1 MNTNLLQT
9 YTAEVG
15 VSCTDSLTGALS
27 YGAFLL
33 VLEDA
38 LDKLSK
44 NKETAV
50 IALVDIDL
58 FSRFNH
64 NKNSIQGDLVLHSL
78 VDLMCEHLP
87 EVAVVSRYSGDTFI
101 IFIEHITLLEA
112 QSIFEKVRISF
123 QDAYNKEL
131 TMSIGLTFFPDFGK
145 NIQML
150 IQTGLDALTQA
161 KRQGKNKLSI
171 FREASDSTDAEKNP
185 CILVVDDD
193 RLNLKL
199 MESQLL
205 PLGYTVATATSG
217 EDALA
222 LIQKIHVDLVMLDI
236 MMPGMSGYEVCRR
249 IKSRE
254 TTRLLPVILVTA
266 LDDHEARVIG
276 IEAGADDFITKPPN
290 KEELFART
298 KSLVNVSMLNKQL
311 TNFQNVLY
319 SLTNTVEAKDHYT
332 LGHTQRVA
340 TMASEIGR
348 IMGLDNQTQSA
359 LRVGGLLHDI
369 GKIGVSEEI
378 LNKPGLLT
386 ESELLE
392 MHRHPELGYTICFP
406 LKENLGIA
414 LDIIRHHHEKLD
426 GSSYPDGL
434 KGDEISLPVRIMTVA
449 DMFDALS
456 TDRPYRKAF
465 STKVSIKILEQ
476 EVAVGKLDGKVVGI
490 LKKILFAS

>member
-150 IQTGLDALTQA
+150 IQTG
-161 KRQGKNKLSI
+161 
-171 FREASDSTDAEKNP
+171 
-185 CILVVDDD
+185 
-193 RLNLKL
+193 
-199 MESQLL
+199 
-205 PLGYTVATATSG
+205 
-217 EDALA
+217 LA